1 MVNHMQL
8 TMGEKIRILIKRKN
22 ITISELARLI
32 GTTNQNLSNKLSR
45 DNFSEK
51 ELQQIAEA
59 LGCKFEGFFVF
70 ENGNKI

>member
-1 MVNHMQL
+1 MAL
-8 TMGEKIRILIKRKN
+8 TMGEKIRILIKRKKM
-22 ITISELARLI
+22 TISELANLI
-32 GTTNQNLSNKLSR
+32 ETTNQNLSNKLTR

-70 ENGNKI
+70 EDGNRI